1 MIEDILRGEMDLDS
15 IFCVR
20 EERTVNND
28 YTIQWNRG
36 LFQITLQNHPG
47 GLRGGK
53 LEVETRMD
61 GNLAPRFKGTY
72 LEFVEI
78 EGRPSKSR
86 RPAPA
91 HPEAL
96 RTLSTKQMTMA
107 G

>member
-1 MIEDILRGEMDLDS
+1 MDLDA
-15 IFCVR
+15 IFSVR

-28 YTIQWNRG
+28 YTIQWNRR
-36 LFQITLQNHPG
+36 LFQITLQNHPP

-53 LEVETRMD
+53 VEVETRLD
-61 GNLAPRFKGTY
+61 GNLAMRFKGKY

-78 EGRPSKSR
+78 EGRPSKRR

-91 HPEAL
+91 HPDAS
-96 RTLSTKQMTMA
+96 RILSTEPMAMA